1 MPRLRIKY
9 SCDESCCATP
19 WIRWISLTAASLCFS
34 WGGMA
39 WLERHS
45 FQTEAKEMFDTAA
58 TDRTAESIA
67 LSPAATPKR
76 HHIPRLMA
84 KLEIPRLSVSGFVE
98 DGFDART
105 LQHAIGHS
113 PYSARLGEPGNVV
126 LAGHRDTFFAGLRD
140 VKVGDIVDL
149 KSVDGRIF
157 HYEVAR
163 IFIVSPTESWVFKSS
178 PETNLLTLITCYPFQ
193 FVGNAPNRLVVQAEP
208 IHSAEAARDQAS
220 AGKSL

>member
-9 SCDESCCATP
+9 SCDESRCIAP
-19 WIRWISLTAASLCFS
+19 WIRRISMTAASLCFA
-34 WGGMA
+34 WGGVV
-39 WLERHS
+39 WLERQS
-45 FQTEAKEMFDTAA
+45 FQTEAKEVFDTAA
-58 TDRTAESIA
+58 IDRTVESIP
-67 LSPAATPKR
+67 LPPAAVITPKR

-98 DGFDART
+98 DGFDAGT

-126 LAGHRDTFFAGLRD
+126 LAAHRDTFFAGLRD
-140 VKVGDIVDL
+140 VRVGDIVDL
-149 KSVDGRIF
+149 KSVDGRAF

-193 FVGNAPNRLVVQAEP
+193 FVGNAPNRLVVQAEL
-208 IHSAEAARDQAS
+208 IRSAEAARDQT
-220 AGKSL
+220 GKSL